1 MNRKLVLSIM
11 PLQKSHFNR
20 PHTQAT
26 VRYLSDSITY
36 SGGHASQ
43 GQGGFYGSGGSRIAT
58 SSPTHHPEAT
68 ARMADIM
75 ELKQL
80 MESIS
85 ILEGE
90 LFSLGPVVSSRTIEI
105 KARIKKMVSNPK
117 VRDLINKLEIKGDL
131 YNGIFFII

>member
-1 MNRKLVLSIM
+1 VRLLSE
-11 PLQKSHFNR
+11 
-20 PHTQAT
+20 
-26 VRYLSDSITY
+26 SITY

-43 GQGGFYGSGGSRIAT
+43 GQGGFYGSGGTRIAT

-85 ILEGE
+85 IMESE

-117 VRDLINKLEIKGDL
+117 VRDLINKLEIKG
-131 YNGIFFII
+131 G

>member
-1 MNRKLVLSIM
+1 M

-20 PHTQAT
+20 SHAQVS
-26 VRYLSDSITY
+26 VRQLSESITY

-43 GQGGFYGSGGSRIAT
+43 GQGGFYGSGGTRIAT
-58 SSPTHHPEAT
+58 SSPTHHPVAT

-75 ELKQL
+75 DLKQL

-85 ILEGE
+85 ILESE
-90 LFSLGPVVSSRTIEI
+90 LFTLGPVVSSRTIEI

-117 VRDLINKLEIKGDL
+117 VRDLLNKLEIKGDL
-131 YNGIFFII
+131 YSTLVKCSLL